1 VGIFEGRDSG
11 GRDRDLEKEGR
22 SHAPGQSAGDH
33 PADDLFARVYEEI
46 HRIAHNFMVNEGDGH
61 LLQTTALVNDAY
73 VRLIGQTKNS
83 TSFTPNDE
91 RHLLNTIA
99 LAMRHV
105 LIDDARK
112 RTAGK
117 RGVGLHRVTLDS
129 GIAITDSQPDHQDLH
144 EALILLEKLDFMTVE
159 VVNLRFYCGKTM
171 PQIADL
177 LGVSTSSVERNWE
190 FARAWLRKQLT
201 VDDERGA

>member
-1 VGIFEGRDSG
+1 VGVVEGRGSG
-11 GRDRDLEKEGR
+11 GRDRNQEKEGR
-22 SHAPGQSAGDH
+22 SYAPDQSTGDH
-33 PADDLFARVYEEI
+33 PADDLFAQVYEEI
-46 HRIAHNFMVNEGDGH
+46 HRIAHSFMVKEGDGH

-73 VRLIGQTKNS
+73 MRLLKQSQNS
-83 TSFTPNDE
+83 TSFTLNDE
-91 RHLLNTIA
+91 RHLLNTVA

-117 RGVGLHRVTLDS
+117 RGVGLRQVKLDS
-129 GIAITDSQPDHQDLH
+129 GVAITDSQPDHQGLH
-144 EALILLEKLDFMTVE
+144 EALILLEKLDFTAVE

-171 PQIADL
+171 QQVADL
-177 LGVSTSSVERNWE
+177 LGIPKRRVERNWE

-201 VDDERGA
+201 VDDER